1 MAKVD
6 IYTTIGKLMP
16 REMVKKIRKH
26 MMYSNIRIEPTRF
39 LGFMIVFGLLIAL
52 VISFTTHATGILAAY
67 MAIIPVFIF
76 VEGLFYVLL
85 LMSVD
90 SKTRFVENVLPDALQ
105 LMASNIRAGLTTDK
119 ALLLAARP
127 EFGPLADEIRRIG
140 RELMAGKS
148 FEYSLVKT
156 TRTIK
161 SDVLAKTIDLMVNSV
176 KSGGKLADLL
186 DQISADIRDQQIIKK
201 EIQASVLMYVL
212 FIFIAI
218 AFGAPLLFAMSAFLV
233 KMLVK
238 NMAVIGSEM
247 PETLEVGEMP
257 ISMTD
262 VQITPE
268 FIQMFAII
276 SLAVSS
282 FFGSIIIGLILKG
295 NERAGFKFL
304 PILIALA
311 IGLFFLGGY
320 ALDMMLGGM
329 MEI

>member
-1 MAKVD
+1 MAKTD

-16 REMVKKIRKH
+16 REMVKKLMKH
-26 MMYSNIRIEPTRF
+26 LMFSNIQVEPTRF
-39 LGFMIVFGLLIAL
+39 LGFMVVFGFLFALIT
-52 VISFTTHATGILAAY
+52 SFITHTAGVLPIYL
-67 MAIIPVFIF
+67 AIIPCFLLL
-76 VEGLFYVLL
+76 EALFYVLV

-90 SKTRFVENVLPDALQ
+90 SKTRFVETVLPDALQ

-148 FEYSLVKT
+148 FAYSLMRT
-156 TRTIK
+156 TRKIK
-161 SDVLAKTIDLMVNSV
+161 SDVLAKTIDLMINSV

-218 AFGAPLLFAMSAFLV
+218 AFGAPLLFAMSSFLV
-233 KMLVK
+233 KMLVT
-238 NMAVIGSEM
+238 NMAVIGAEM
-247 PETLEVGEMP
+247 PETLEVGDMP
-257 ISMTD
+257 ISMAE

-276 SLAVSS
+276 SLSVSS

-295 NERAGFKFL
+295 NERAGLKYL
-304 PILIALA
+304 PILLVLS

-320 ALDMMLGGM
+320 ALDTMLGSM
-329 MEI
+329 MEL

>member
-1 MAKVD
+1 MAKTD
-6 IYTTIGKLMP
+6 IYETIGKLMP
-16 REMVKKIRKH
+16 RGMMKKLRKH
-26 MMYSNIRIEPTRF
+26 LLYSNIQIEPTRF
-39 LGFMIVFGLLIAL
+39 LGFMIVFGILLAL
-52 VISFTTHATGILAAY
+52 IISFTTHATGILPVY
-67 MAIIPVFIF
+67 MAIIPSFLLL
-76 VEGLFYVLL
+76 EGLFYVLV

-90 SKTRFVENVLPDALQ
+90 SKTRFVEEVLPDALQ

-156 TRTIK
+156 TRKIK

-176 KSGGKLADLL
+176 RSGGKLADLL

-218 AFGAPLLFAMSAFLV
+218 ALGAPLLFAMSAFLV
-233 KMLVK
+233 KMLVT
-238 NMAVIGSEM
+238 NMMIIGAEM
-247 PETLEVGEMP
+247 PETLEVGDMP

-268 FIQMFAII
+268 FIQMFALI
-276 SLAVSS
+276 SLSVSS

-304 PILIALA
+304 PILLGLA
-311 IGLFFLGGY
+311 IGLFFLGGFV
-320 ALDMMLGGM
+320 LESMLGGM